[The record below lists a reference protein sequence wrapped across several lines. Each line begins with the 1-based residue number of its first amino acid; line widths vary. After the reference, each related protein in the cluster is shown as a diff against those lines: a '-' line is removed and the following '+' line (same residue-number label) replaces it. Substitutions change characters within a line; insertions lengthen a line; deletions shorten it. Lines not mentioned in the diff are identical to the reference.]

1 MATSSS
7 LGIGTGIDLNTML
20 TSIINAER
28 APITALDTK
37 ISAANNKI
45 SLYGT
50 LKSKLDALQ
59 TAADT
64 LQYPSRLSALSAASG
79 DTTVLGASADYTASI
94 GSYAAEVTQLASAQK
109 SFTTAYTTG
118 TTFGPG
124 DLNFTVGGVAAAT
137 ISLTSASSS
146 LQDVSDAINSA
157 KVGVTSTV
165 ITDSTGKQ
173 RMVLTGD
180 KSGASND
187 FSLTSSLTASGG
199 QDSIAAFDTI
209 ATPGLNRTIAQDATM
224 TIDGIEVNSSTNTFS
239 NVAGLTLTAVK
250 LGTSNVTV
258 QNDSSKITTAAQAFV
273 DAYNAVVSLIKSN
286 SSYDVTTK
294 TGQAFSG
301 DATASSVLNSLGS
314 ARTTVPSELASANLT
329 TLSALGISIQ
339 TSGQLKLD
347 TTVLSSAIS
356 TSATDVV
363 QALNAYGK
371 SFSTAATDLLAGN
384 GAVSN
389 RINSLTSSVSRFKD
403 NQAALE
409 VRVSLVE
416 KRYRLQFTAL
426 DKLVSSMQTTSSY
439 LTQQLTILQ
448 NSS

>member
-20 TSIINAER
+20 TSIITAER
-28 APITALDTK
+28 APITALNTK
-37 ISAANNKI
+37 ISATNNTI

-64 LQYPSRLSALSAASG
+64 LQYPSRLSALSATSS
-79 DTTVLGASADYTASI
+79 DTTVLNASAAYTASV
-94 GSYAAEVTQLASAQK
+94 GSYGLEVTQLASAQK
-109 SFTTAYTTG
+109 DFTTAYVSG

-124 DLNFTVGGVAAAT
+124 DLNFTVGGVAATT
-137 ISLTSASSS
+137 ISLTSSSSS
-146 LQDVSDAINSA
+146 LQEVSDAINNA
-157 KVGVTSTV
+157 KVGVTTTV

-180 KSGASND
+180 KSGAGND
-187 FSLTSSLTASGG
+187 FSLTSTLTASGS
-199 QDSIAAFDTI
+199 QASLASFDT
-209 ATPGLNRTIAQDATM
+209 TTVGLNRTVAQDATLK
-224 TIDGIEVNSSTNTFS
+224 IDGIEVNSSTNTFS

-258 QNDSSKITTAAQAFV
+258 QNDSTKITSAVQSFV
-273 DAYNAVVSLIKSN
+273 DSYNAVVSLIKANSN
-286 SSYDVTTK
+286 YDTTTK
-294 TGQAFSG
+294 TAQAFSG
-301 DATASSVLNSLGS
+301 DSTVRSLLNTLGS
-314 ARTTVPSELASANLT
+314 ARTTIPTELSAATLQ
-329 TLSALGISIQ
+329 TLSSLGVSIQ

-347 TTVLSSAIS
+347 ATALNSAIS

-363 QALNAYGK
+363 KTLGAYGK
-371 SFSTAATDLLAGN
+371 SFSTEVTSLLAG
-384 GAVSN
+384 GGTVST
-389 RINSLTSSVSRFKD
+389 RVSSLNSLVNRFKD

-409 VRVSLVE
+409 IRVSLVE
-416 KRYRLQFTAL
+416 KRYRAQFTAL

-439 LTQQLTILQ
+439 LTQQIAMLQ
-448 NSS
+448 K

>member
-20 TSIINAER
+20 TSIITAER

-37 ISAANNKI
+37 ISATNNTI

-64 LQYPSRLSALSAASG
+64 LQYPSRLSALSATSS
-79 DTTVLGASADYTASI
+79 DTTVLSASAAYTASV
-94 GSYAAEVTQLASAQK
+94 GSYGLEVTQLASAQK
-109 SFTTAYTTG
+109 NFTAAYASG

-124 DLNFTVGGVAAAT
+124 DLNFTVGGVAATT
-137 ISLTSASSS
+137 ISLTSSSSS
-146 LQDVSDAINSA
+146 LQEVSDAINNA
-157 KVGVTSTV
+157 KVGVTTTV

-180 KSGASND
+180 KSGAGNN
-187 FSLTSSLTASGG
+187 FSLTSTLAASGS
-199 QDSIAAFDTI
+199 QASLASFDT
-209 ATPGLNRTIAQDATM
+209 TTVGLNRTAAQDATLK
-224 TIDGIEVNSSTNTFS
+224 IDGIEVNSSTNTFS

-258 QNDSSKITTAAQAFV
+258 QNDSTKITSAVQSFV
-273 DAYNAVVSLIKSN
+273 DSYNAVVSLIKANSN
-286 SSYDVTTK
+286 YDTTTK
-294 TGQAFSG
+294 KAQAFNG
-301 DATASSVLNSLGS
+301 DSTIRSLLNTLGS
-314 ARTTVPSELASANLT
+314 ARTTVPTELSTATLQ
-329 TLSALGISIQ
+329 TLSSLGVSVQ

-347 TTVLSSAIS
+347 AAALNSAIS

-363 QALNAYGK
+363 KTLSAYGK
-371 SFSTAATDLLAGN
+371 SFSTEVTALLAG
-384 GAVSN
+384 GGTVSN
-389 RINSLTSSVSRFKD
+389 RMSSLNSSVNRFKD

-409 VRVSLVE
+409 IRVSLVE
-416 KRYRLQFTAL
+416 KRYRAQFTAL

-439 LTQQLTILQ
+439 LTQQIAMLQ
-448 NSS
+448 K